1 MAQENNA
8 NIPQQEVQQD
18 VNELRQVRVD
28 KLKGLQESG
37 NDPFV
42 ITKYDQTHHS
52 AVIKEKTQ
60 VALSFGDLSE
70 NSEYDEAR
78 NDQAKLEAR
87 IKEIEETAPGA
98 YENTHHFSKRG
109 KGDKEVI
116 RAKKVLDELPG
127 IDNKQDLC
135 TWKRMAMCIIKND
148 YICKGLC
155 FSITKDLTLRQKAIV
170 EKYKNI

>member
-1 MAQENNA
+1 MPEETANNYRRKFIKFIKYWA
-8 NIPQQEVQQD
+8 KTGCP
-18 VNELRQVRVD
+18 VRA
-28 KLKGLQESG
+28 G
-37 NDPFV
+37 F
-42 ITKYDQTHHS
+42 
-52 AVIKEKTQ
+52 
-60 VALSFGDLSE
+60 
-70 NSEYDEAR
+70 
-78 NDQAKLEAR
+78 